1 MFIIEE
7 PYVSDLLA
15 AAVVDLGL
23 PVLDTPM
30 ARRTL
35 TSPPVALESDERFA
49 QLASRPGA
57 RIYSNSEDSVRWI
70 RENLPE
76 AGLPRQVSLFKDK
89 VAFRDLLADLYPDY
103 RYAAV
108 DSRRLR
114 DFDPTCLRTP
124 FVVKPAV
131 GFFSLCVHVV
141 KDHAEWPA
149 VAATIERELP
159 ALASVYPADVLALD
173 RFIAEEAISGE
184 EFAVDAYFD
193 SEGRPVIVD
202 VYAHLFAS
210 DADVSDRVYLT
221 NVDIVEK
228 YTPPALEFLREIG
241 QRAHLADFPVHA
253 ELRVAANG
261 AVAPI
266 EVNPL
271 RFGGWCVTDLAH
283 FAYDVNPYRC
293 FLLDERP
300 DWARIKEE
308 ALDRTTALIVADL
321 PASVDRSAIEA
332 VDYARFSRRFSQ
344 ILELRPTD
352 FTHYPVFAFAFV
364 RVPTDDF
371 SELHSIL
378 GEDLTSYLRL
388 RPD

>member
-7 PYVSDLLA
+7 PFVSDVLA
-15 AAVVDLGL
+15 AAVADLGL

-35 TSPPVALESDERFA
+35 PAPPVELESDERFA
-49 QLASRPGA
+49 QLASQPGA
-57 RIYSNSEDSVRWI
+57 RIYSNSENSVRWI

-76 AGLPRQVSLFKDK
+76 TGLPQQVALFKDK
-89 VAFRDLLADLYPDY
+89 VAFRDLLVDRYPDY

-124 FVVKPAV
+124 FVIKPAV

-149 VAATIERELP
+149 VAAAIERELP
-159 ALASVYPADVLALD
+159 GLASVYPEEVLALD

-193 SEGRPVIVD
+193 GEGRPVIVN

-221 NVDIVEK
+221 NVEIVEK

-241 QRAHLADFPVHA
+241 RRAHLADFPVHA
-253 ELRVAANG
+253 ELRVATDG

-283 FAYDVNPYRC
+283 FAYGVDPYRC

-300 DWARIKEE
+300 DWARIKQET
-308 ALDRTTALIVADL
+308 LDRTTALIVADL
-321 PASVDRSAIEA
+321 PTSVSRSAIEA
-332 VDYARFSRRFSQ
+332 VDYARFARRFTQ
-344 ILELRPTD
+344 VLELRPTD
-352 FTHYPVFAFAFV
+352 FTRYPVFAFAFV
-364 RVPTDDF
+364 RVPTGDL